1 MINLFVVDNFYP
13 KPFELREFALK
24 QDFNV
29 DGNYPGH
36 RTRTFLRDID
46 YQLGTGFNPQ
56 EIPNYQSTLMQRL
69 ADIVRPFAGE
79 VTWWGDNDEA
89 GGYTGAFQYT
99 TAADRS
105 WIHVDDTTDWAGVLY
120 LTPNAPISSG
130 TGLFRHKLTGWTTE
144 PYFDN
149 YEINTTL
156 RNMLYTDCKDMTK
169 WDMHSMVG
177 NVFNRL
183 VLYRANQWHQSLDYF
198 GHDKN
203 DGRLFMT
210 FFFNTQ
216 YTPK

>member
-1 MINLFVVDNFYP
+1 MNLIILDNFYP
-13 KPFELREFALK
+13 KPYELREFALK

-36 RTRTFLRDID
+36 RTRSFLRDID
-46 YQLGTGFNPQ
+46 YHVGIGPHPS
-56 EIPNYQSTLMQRL
+56 EIPDYKSTMMQRL
-69 ADIVRPFAGE
+69 ADIVRPLEGE
-79 VTWWGDNDEA
+79 VTWWGDEE
-89 GGYTGAFQYT
+89 YTGAFQYT
-99 TAADRS
+99 TSKDRS
-105 WIHVDDTTDWAGVLY
+105 WIHVDNVTQWAGVLY
-120 LTPNAPISSG
+120 LTPFAPVSSG
-130 TGLFRHKLTGWTTE
+130 TGLFRHKLTNWTTE

-149 YEINTTL
+149 NEINENL
-156 RNMLYTDCKDMTK
+156 KNLIYEDAHDMSK

-198 GHDKN
+198 GKDMY

-216 YTPK
+216 YPVK